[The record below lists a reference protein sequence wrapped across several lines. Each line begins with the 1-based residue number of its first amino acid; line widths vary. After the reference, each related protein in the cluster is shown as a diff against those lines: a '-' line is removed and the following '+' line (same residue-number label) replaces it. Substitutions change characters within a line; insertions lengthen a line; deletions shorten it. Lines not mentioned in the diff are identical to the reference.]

1 MDQGYSEGFCN
12 GSSQWLNFLETRQDK
27 TRLIY
32 MEIEL
37 KRLGSF
43 GPMVSSIGLG
53 CMGMSDMY
61 GSKETRNDA
70 QSIETIKF
78 ALDSGINFLDT
89 GDYYGAGHNELLI
102 REAIKNRQEKP
113 VICVK
118 FGALRTHSGAWL
130 GFDVRTEA
138 VKNFA
143 AYSLNRLNVDAIDIY
158 QPGRMSPVVPIE
170 DTVGAI
176 ADLIKEGKVKYLGL
190 SEASPEIVR
199 RAHRVHPVTAVQVE
213 YSLASRVIEKE
224 LLAVC
229 RELGIAIVAYG
240 VLSRGLLSGHL
251 TGQFAQTDFRAHA
264 PRFTGENFDKN
275 KSKVGLLLQ
284 LAAKKG
290 CTASQLAIAWVMH
303 RGSDILPLTGTT
315 NKQRL
320 TENLEAIKIKLTPA
334 ELTEI
339 DNHFPEGSFSGTRYA
354 EQQMGTVVN

>member
-1 MDQGYSEGFCN
+1 M
-12 GSSQWLNFLETRQDK
+12 
-27 TRLIY
+27 
-32 MEIEL
+32 EL
-37 KRLGSF
+37 KKLGKN
-43 GPMVSSIGLG
+43 GPVVSSIGLG

-70 QSIETIKF
+70 QSIETIRF

-102 REAIKNRQEKP
+102 REAISSRKEKP

-118 FGALRTHSGAWL
+118 FGALRSPSGAWL
-130 GFDVRTEA
+130 GYDVRPEA
-138 VKNFA
+138 VKNFV
-143 AYSLNRLNVDAIDIY
+143 AYSLNRLNVEAIDIY

-199 RAHRVHPVTAVQVE
+199 RAHKVYPVTAVQVE

-229 RELGIAIVAYG
+229 RELGIAVVAYG
-240 VLSRGLLSGHL
+240 VLCRGLLTGQL
-251 TGQFAQTDFRAHA
+251 TGQFAQTDVRAYS
-264 PRFTGENFDKN
+264 PRFTGDNFTKN
-275 KSKVGLLLQ
+275 KTKVSVLEHM
-284 LAAKKG
+284 AEKKG
-290 CTASQLAIAWVMH
+290 CTASQLAIAWVLH
-303 RGSDILPLTGTT
+303 KGSDILPLTGTT
-315 NKQRL
+315 NKLRL
-320 TENLEAIKIKLTPA
+320 AENMDAISIILSED
-334 ELTEI
+334 ELKEL